1 MQPLD
6 HTPAPPMGRR
16 RRKRSNTKSK
26 QLKKLQG
33 GLGLGEHGGKLCEEA
48 LKDDAVEEDG
58 EVGTTGL
65 GEGLDPIAINSS
77 IYCNTTSSVEDVA
90 KDTCITISF
99 NSRPNSATM
108 RPSSARMALTKSLI
122 IAVTTKAKILGKTTI
137 SKPRPKVQKPYRLQ
151 TQCHMNCFPHRQS
164 ANRLR
169 FHCW

>member
-90 KDTCITISF
+90 KETCINHLFQLTAQLS
-99 NSRPNSATM
+99 NHAT
-108 RPSSARMALTKSLI
+108 K
-122 IAVTTKAKILGKTTI
+122 
-137 SKPRPKVQKPYRLQ
+137 
-151 TQCHMNCFPHRQS
+151 
-164 ANRLR
+164 
-169 FHCW
+169 